1 MKYLRN
7 NYLFHFLYS
16 LKIFVYDLGL
26 IIQRLK
32 KLKKLVKKLK
42 VTEEVNKRQIAKLE
56 HDKSDLTDKTARTS
70 SCNEIERFKDKMR
83 ANHYVADETTK
94 KVAKDPRALPRSK
107 IPQDKQTISEITSSS
122 ASPVVENRS
131 LDQKAPKINREE
143 NSCLA
148 KKRKQLEPL
157 PAIPTGENTSSG
169 TSKTILHP
177 NKKTQK
183 QNISAVDLRSLEDT
197 VGDIAARRKDAGRV
211 LRNKNRV
218 QIGAGDFESEM
229 YVEEK
234 QVKSNEE
241 KNKEELKK
249 RIASIIASD
258 FDI

>member
-1 MKYLRN
+1 MAFFKNHR
-7 NYLFHFLYS
+7 
-16 LKIFVYDLGL
+16 V
-26 IIQRLK
+26 K

-56 HDKSDLTDKTARTS
+56 HDKSDLIDKLARNS
-70 SCNEIERFKDKMR
+70 SSNEIERFKEKMR
-83 ANHYVADETTK
+83 ANHYVADETAK
-94 KVAKDPRALPRSK
+94 KDSKTSDPQALPRSK
-107 IPQDKQTISEITSSS
+107 ICQDKQTTISESTSSS
-122 ASPVVENRS
+122 ASPAVDIRAS
-131 LDQKAPKINREE
+131 DQKAPKINREE
-143 NSCLA
+143 KPCLA

-157 PAIPTGENTSSG
+157 PAIPTGENTSNG
-169 TSKTILHP
+169 TLKTKLHP
-177 NKKTQK
+177 NTQK

-197 VGDIAARRKDAGRV
+197 VSDISARRKDDRKV
-211 LRNKNRV
+211 LRYKNRAQV
-218 QIGAGDFESEM
+218 DAGDFESEM